1 MCNAYFYYTGI
12 ITFMQYHEKENSI
25 KLGKRIKELRMKC
38 SASLNAFVMERG
50 GLTTASW
57 SRLENGK
64 FDAKFSSL
72 VKAAAMLNISLNELI
87 SGLDLDYSL
96 ED

>member
-1 MCNAYFYYTGI
+1 
-12 ITFMQYHEKENSI
+12 MQYREKENSI
-25 KLGKRIKELRMKC
+25 KLGKRIKELRMQK
-38 SASLNAFVMERG
+38 SHSLNAFVNERG

-57 SRLENGK
+57 SRIENGK

-72 VKAAAMLNISLNELI
+72 IKVASMLGISLSELFLNI
-87 SGLDLDYSL
+87 DWDYSI

>member
-1 MCNAYFYYTGI
+1 
-12 ITFMQYHEKENSI
+12 MQYHEKENSL
-25 KLGKRIKELRMKC
+25 KLGKRIKELRMQK
-38 SASLNAFVMERG
+38 SHSLNAFVNERG

-72 VKAAAMLNISLNELI
+72 VKVAAMLGISLEELI
-87 SGLDLDYSL
+87 CGVDLDYSI

>member
-1 MCNAYFYYTGI
+1 MIYFHYNTT
-12 ITFMQYHEKENSI
+12 ITCMQYIEKENSI
-25 KLGKRIKELRMKC
+25 ILGKRIKELRLKQ
-38 SASLNAFVMERG
+38 SESLNAFVMTRG

-72 VKAAAMLNISLNELI
+72 VKASAMLNIKIEEL
-87 SGLDLDYSL
+87 LKDLPLDYTL
-96 ED
+96 VEE

>member
-1 MCNAYFYYTGI
+1 
-12 ITFMQYHEKENSI
+12 MQYIDRENSVI
-25 KLGKRIKELRMKC
+25 LGKRIKELRLKQ
-38 SASLNAFVMERG
+38 SESLNAFVMNRG

-72 VKAAAMLNISLNELI
+72 VKASAMLNITIDEL
-87 SGLDLDYSL
+87 LKDLPLDYTL
-96 ED
+96 QEE

>member
-1 MCNAYFYYTGI
+1 MIYFNYSTI
-12 ITFMQYHEKENSI
+12 ITYMQYIDRENSVI
-25 KLGKRIKELRMKC
+25 LGKRIKELRLKQ
-38 SASLNAFVMERG
+38 SESLNAFVMNRG

-72 VKAAAMLNISLNELI
+72 VKASAMLNITIDEL
-87 SGLDLDYSL
+87 LKDLPLDYTL
-96 ED
+96 QEE

>member
-1 MCNAYFYYTGI
+1 
-12 ITFMQYHEKENSI
+12 MQYHERNNAI
-25 KLGKRIKELRMKC
+25 ILGNRVKELRMKC
-38 SASLNAFVMERG
+38 SPSLNAFVMERG

-72 VKAAAMLNISLNELI
+72 VKAAAMLNISLCELV
-87 SGLDLDYSL
+87 SGLELDYSL

>member
-1 MCNAYFYYTGI
+1 
-12 ITFMQYHEKENSI
+12 MQYIEKENSI
-25 KLGKRIKELRMKC
+25 ILGKRIKELRLKQ
-38 SASLNAFVMERG
+38 SESLNAFVMNRG

-72 VKAAAMLNISLNELI
+72 VKASAMLNIKIEEL
-87 SGLDLDYSL
+87 LRDLPLDYTL
-96 ED
+96 VEE